1 MYSTVWLGN
10 TTVTGLRCGV
20 LYEVEEIFP
29 ADGSHVPSDL
39 SIRFTGRWACRG
51 FAGKLRLVRYYS
63 SEKNR
68 VLCFVTNNFA
78 PDPATVAL
86 LYKYRWQID
95 LFFKWIKQPRGKE
108 MVETVLWEEF

>member
-20 LYEVEEIFP
+20 LYEVEETFS
-29 ADGSHVPSDL
+29 ADGRHVLSYL

-51 FAGKLRLVRYYS
+51 FAGKLRHVRYYS
-63 SEKNR
+63 SEKNL

-78 PDPATVAL
+78 LDPATVAL
-86 LYKYRWQID
+86 LYKYRWQIE
-95 LFFKWIKQPRGKE
+95 FFSSG
-108 MVETVLWEEF
+108 